1 MIDVSAI
8 QGPGWQPVSPVA
20 SPVQRTATRTQ
31 QATPATPPVPPTP
44 EAEKLRVE
52 VENELQRRMSGYEVN
67 LSYQEDVSS
76 WVIQIRDP
84 DSGDVVF
91 QIPPEQMVRLR
102 DRLQEVLKETG
113 LLVDNT
119 T

>member
-1 MIDVSAI
+1 MFLIELSRRFWTAPKSERALVTVEIARSIWSMA
-8 QGPGWQPVSPVA
+8 VVA
-20 SPVQRTATRTQ
+20 
-31 QATPATPPVPPTP
+31 P
-44 EAEKLRVE
+44 EAEQLRVE

-67 LSYQEDVSS
+67 LSYQDDVSS